1 MRHLVFALQF
11 RGNAGPVA
19 GSDGKRLWARTAA
32 SSQTLRTTLDT
43 HAVRASVEPGPGS
56 ASFES
61 EVEVLEDGSF
71 REAGTIIYGG
81 AGHVRFRTLG
91 RGVLGASGIDGLQR
105 GAVIWEV
112 EGGDGEFAG
121 ASGLITSNF
130 SVDGAGE
137 VLDSQFA
144 QLFLRS

>member
-1 MRHLVFALQF
+1 MRQLVFALQF
-11 RGNAGPVA
+11 RGSAGAVA

-32 SSQTLRTTLDT
+32 SSQTLRTTLDG
-43 HAVRASVEPGPGS
+43 AAIRASVEPGPGS

-61 EVEVLEDGSF
+61 EVEMLDGGTF
-71 REAGTIIYGG
+71 RESGTIIYGG
-81 AGHVRFRTLG
+81 AGHVRFRTVG

-105 GAVIWEV
+105 GAVIWEI

-130 SVDGAGE
+130 SVDAAGE
-137 VLDSQFA
+137 VVDSQFA
-144 QLFLRS
+144 QLFLRA